1 MTSPAP
7 EGSLDAEFQRI
18 RDMDASLNEQLR
30 SFSEAARQRR
40 PDFAAAIDR
49 LVERLRQHRSRAA
62 AFPGRERAGSRSHAR

>member
-18 RDMDASLNEQLR
+18 RDMDASLSEQLR

-49 LVERLRQHRSRAA
+49 LVDRLRQHGVGDSAPA
-62 AFPGRERAGSRSHAR
+62 PGRSNAAVRFA